1 MNYIYQNGMMPTV
14 YKTSIAKS
22 TGHIITTS
30 FVENTFKTTIVKP
43 DVSDHIPNSEAAIQR
58 CS

>member
-1 MNYIYQNGMMPTV
+1 MMPTV